1 MLIID
6 YMITI
11 ANNFYD
17 ISYLLYLYMNPLEIE
32 KKLSLLKNNWKR
44 VNDKIQINIEFSNFN
59 SAFDFMKVIA
69 KECDLLNHHLGSKIC
84 VSLSRARTHARSSL
98 ARTGRVSSAIP
109 CSLRAKLLL
118 PAVSS
123 RFTSIVLALP
133 DRADSSNLATPLD
146 PMFLPRF
153 VEISEALIPRKFWN
167 H

>member
-17 ISYLLYLYMNPLEIE
+17 ISYLLYLYMNPLEID

-69 KECDLLNHHLGSKIC
+69 KECDLLNHHPCWTNEYNKLEIT
-84 VSLSRARTHARSSL
+84 LFTHDKGTITELDLKL
-98 ARTGRVSSAIP
+98 AQIIDKR
-109 CSLRAKLLL
+109 
-118 PAVSS
+118 
-123 RFTSIVLALP
+123 
-133 DRADSSNLATPLD
+133 
-146 PMFLPRF
+146 
-153 VEISEALIPRKFWN
+153 LIELK
-167 H
+167 